1 MARLPALILVA
12 ALSGCVTVNKTV
24 LMDRSSTPVPASE
37 VYVFLP
43 EDAIPEDC
51 ERVALFDAEG
61 EQDMTSEADMLD
73 KMREEAGKLG
83 ANAIQIRDVRE
94 AGTGERIVGAVFD
107 TPVERRGNAV
117 ALWCPSRA
125 GG

>member
-1 MARLPALILVA
+1 MPRLLALALVA
-12 ALSGCVTVNKTV
+12 GLAGCVTVNKTV
-24 LMDRSSTPVPASE
+24 LMDRSSSPVPASD

-43 EDAIPEDC
+43 EDEIPADC

-61 EQDMTSEADMLD
+61 EQDMTSQADMLD

-83 ANAIQIRDVRE
+83 ANAIQIQEVRD

-107 TPVERRGNAV
+107 TPVERRGNAI

>member
-1 MARLPALILVA
+1 MPRLLAFALVA
-12 ALSGCVTVNKTV
+12 GLAGCVTVNKTV
-24 LMDRSSTPVPASE
+24 LMDRSSNPVPASD

-43 EDAIPEDC
+43 EDEIPADC

-61 EQDMTSEADMLD
+61 EQDLTSQADMLD

-83 ANAIQIRDVRE
+83 ANAIQIQEVRD

-107 TPVERRGNAV
+107 TPVERRGNAI

-125 GG
+125 GD

>member
-1 MARLPALILVA
+1 MARLLAIVALASIA
-12 ALSGCVTVNKTV
+12 GCVTVHKTV

-43 EDAIPEDC
+43 EDEIPEDC

-61 EQDMTSEADMLD
+61 EQDLTSEADMLD

-83 ANAIQIRDVRE
+83 ANAIQIREVRD

-107 TPVERRGNAV
+107 TPVERRGNAI